1 MGKCGK
7 KLRKIH
13 EKWWENSKYNFFL
26 LKNGFERKNVKRVS
40 KIDVNLETLKIFP
53 VQKISY
59 TIQ

>member
-1 MGKCGK
+1 MWK

-13 EKWWENSKYNFFL
+13 EKWWKNSKYNSFL